1 MMAENLKERKKIN
14 SIDKVYIA
22 SKYSKQSNHIR
33 MIDCGYTTATDLHLR
48 RGVIEEKIPTTV

>member
-48 RGVIEEKIPTTV
+48 GVIEEKIPTTV